1 MNLFDLNANVGIVL
15 AVVGAVFGLIA
26 QVLLWIYMVAAVRG
40 VNMPD
45 YGDFRRNVNLAYL
58 FSALLLSFVCLTAE
72 IAAEALAQNLL
83 IIQLGCWM
91 VTCIGAVVMLAVRSS
106 QRERIN
112 SALGAGL
119 FKLVLTAL
127 VLWVIA

>member
-1 MNLFDLNANVGIVL
+1 MNVFGLNADVGIVL
-15 AVVGAVFGLIA
+15 SIVGAVFGLIA
-26 QVLLWIYMVAAVRG
+26 QILIWIYMIAAVRG
-40 VNMPD
+40 VQLPE

-58 FSALLLSFVCLTAE
+58 FSALLLSFVCLTSDAP
-72 IAAEALAQNLL
+72 ALAFAQNLL

-91 VTCIGAVVMLAVRSS
+91 VTCIGAVVMLAVRSAS
-106 QRERIN
+106 REHIN